1 MGENREN
8 LPIAPAVLA
17 DLAGNVAEK
26 TSNVVVAVT
35 EVAEQFTPLGEIV
48 HATTGAFALWWAFMV
63 EVSEVQQGENYFPI
77 KASLVQA
84 LIGIFG
90 LMLIVLVALGVVVN
104 GASKSSNFQFDKPNF
119 AEQFTTYVLMFQ
131 KHISTLIA
139 IGGLFACGFGK
150 DFYSDEQGI
159 AFVLTTLAF
168 VSRLIIDKNTRA
180 LAPTLLDESDGTRMT
195 WAGPFFLFS
204 TGILI
209 YNEVND
215 NGFNAPDDDDEQ
227 VWKVLI
233 QVALIVCMF
242 GALYTLYYGP
252 GKASDGIMVVGEGN
266 FDLSVDSKKNRVELN
281 GGEAAVKGALLF
293 LLVASTAVVGT
304 SPTEVAI
311 ISFMGVFVLD
321 LLHVNYSEAGNNKL
335 KGKQCVAFTSRLLH
349 VIVGIATLVL
359 IYLGM
364 GETEDWA
371 SEINRPDDSSYD
383 GDLTGSLNR
392 TAEENYNI
400 ELPAAAKIMRD
411 VAYVSG
417 ISKIILLFYM
427 VNYSVKKGVSANPLG
442 RFTSENTL
450 RQIST
455 IGLLVSSSFVWA
467 YPIVKVQED
476 ALAEDATKKRDEE
489 LLRLGVGLFVL
500 AVLARVVDA
509 VTDYYIHSYTG
520 DKQESAYKV
529 QGTFWDYFA
538 WMNKPED
545 RSGESSLEKASWDNP
560 RSWLV
565 IAGIATSLALL
576 SEIAEFDTFDDN
588 SDDWDHKETTKFL
601 SFLFLMVHLVVA
613 AWQIFA
619 LALINQKSSDTEG
632 NKNYYTLLSLSRSPF
647 IRLIVTTFT
656 ITVLTMLLSEMKFGE
671 TPASMKADQYGLLK
685 NKVQYQQKKENELVE
700 NGNVITHTDGNQYAQ
715 VNVTE
720 KTVMVSDVLTVSTD
734 QWYALGAVFS
744 YIVADLVGH
753 VFL

>member
-1 MGENREN
+1 MGDN
-8 LPIAPAVLA
+8 LPEARAVLA
-17 DLAGNVAEK
+17 GPLKIAEK
-26 TSNVVVAVT
+26 AAGVVTAVS
-35 EVAEQFTPLGEIV
+35 EVAEEFTPLGQIV

-104 GASKSSNFQFDKPNF
+104 SASKSSNFQFDKPNF

-168 VSRLIIDKNTRA
+168 VSRLIIDKNMRIM
-180 LAPTLLDESDGTRMT
+180 APTLLDESDGTRMT
-195 WAGPFFLFS
+195 WAGPFMLFNI
-204 TGILI
+204 GIFV

-215 NGFNAPDDDDEQ
+215 NGFNAPDDDDEH
-227 VWKVLI
+227 VWKVSI
-233 QVALIVCMF
+233 QVALIVSF
-242 GALYTLYYGP
+242 LGALYTWYYGP
-252 GKASDGIMVVGEGN
+252 GKADK
-266 FDLSVDSKKNRVELN
+266 KKNIELN

-427 VNYSVKKGVSANPLG
+427 VNFSYKKGVSANPLG

-520 DKQESAYKV
+520 DKQESAYGV

-545 RSGESSLEKASWDNP
+545 RAGESSLEKASWDNP

-685 NKVQYQQKKENELVE
+685 NKVQYQQKNENELVE

>member
-1 MGENREN
+1 MGDN
-8 LPIAPAVLA
+8 LPEAIAVLA
-17 DLAGNVAEK
+17 GPVKIAKKAAG
-26 TSNVVVAVT
+26 VVTAVS
-35 EVAEQFTPLGEIV
+35 EVAEEFTPLGQIV

-104 GASKSSNFQFDKPNF
+104 SASKSSNFQFDKPNF

-168 VSRLIIDKNTRA
+168 VSRLIIDKNMRIM
-180 LAPTLLDESDGTRMT
+180 APTLLDESDGTRMT
-195 WAGPFFLFS
+195 WAGPFMLFNI
-204 TGILI
+204 GIFV

-215 NGFNAPDDDDEQ
+215 NGFNAPDDDDEH
-227 VWKVLI
+227 VWKVSI
-233 QVALIVCMF
+233 QVALIVSF
-242 GALYTLYYGP
+242 LGALYTWYYGP
-252 GKASDGIMVVGEGN
+252 GKADK
-266 FDLSVDSKKNRVELN
+266 KKNIELN

-427 VNYSVKKGVSANPLG
+427 VNFSYKKGVSANPLG

-520 DKQESAYKV
+520 DKQKSAYNV
-529 QGTFWDYFA
+529 QDTFWDYFA

-545 RSGESSLEKASWDNP
+545 RVGESSLEKASWDNP

-576 SEIAEFDTFDDN
+576 SEIADFDTFDDN

-632 NKNYYTLLSLSRSPF
+632 NKNCYTLLSLSRSPF

-685 NKVQYQQKKENELVE
+685 NKVQYQQKNENELVE